1 MDYYKTLGVN
11 RNASQSDI
19 KRAFKKQAM
28 KHHPDKGGD
37 PKQFQQLNEA
47 YEVLGNEQKK
57 SQYDMFGTT
66 NQQPGGA
73 RTWEFRTDSFPD
85 DIGDVFNQF
94 FGGGRSP
101 FGQRQPFRK
110 NRDIIIQTEINL
122 EDVLKGKDLI
132 ATYRLTNGKEQS
144 VNINLPAGVR
154 IKRHPKWN
162 RDGPNLH
169 TIEKVNVFDLMIGT
183 KKEITTLDG
192 KKLNIS
198 IPKATQPGTVL
209 SITEQGLPMRGG
221 RRGNIYLTIQ
231 ADIPNITDQNILN
244 KIKGIRNGT
253 D

>member
-144 VNINLPAGVR
+144 VNINLPAGV
-154 IKRHPKWN
+154 
-162 RDGPNLH
+162 
-169 TIEKVNVFDLMIGT
+169 DLSLIH
-183 KKEITTLDG
+183 I
-192 KKLNIS
+192 
-198 IPKATQPGTVL
+198 
-209 SITEQGLPMRGG
+209 
-221 RRGNIYLTIQ
+221 
-231 ADIPNITDQNILN
+231 
-244 KIKGIRNGT
+244 
-253 D
+253 

>member
-11 RNASQSDI
+11 KNASQSDI
-19 KRAFKKQAM
+19 KSAFKKQAM

-47 YEVLGNEQKK
+47 YEVLGNAQKK
-57 SQYDMFGTT
+57 SQYDMFGSA
-66 NQQPGGA
+66 NPQQGGPG
-73 RTWEFRTDSFPD
+73 RTWEFRSDSFPD

-110 NRDIIIQTEINL
+110 NRDIIIQTEISL
-122 EDVLKGKDLI
+122 EDVLTGKEMI

-144 VNINLPAGVR
+144 VNITLPAGVDNNTT
-154 IKRHPKWN
+154 IKFPSLGDDYHSNAPRGDLMVRVRVRRHPKWN

-183 KKEITTLDG
+183 KKEITTL
-192 KKLNIS
+192 
-198 IPKATQPGTVL
+198 T
-209 SITEQGLPMRGG
+209 
-221 RRGNIYLTIQ
+221 
-231 ADIPNITDQNILN
+231 
-244 KIKGIRNGT
+244 
-253 D
+253 